1 MADNLTVKEISE
13 LNNVSINDSALVL
26 AYTDADGVGKTT
38 FKDAKNYIG
47 CNIDIEQ
54 TENAAG
60 SGGTNKIKATVRNG
74 TETETKEFT
83 YKNGNGLNSVTKT
96 ESTDTNGLK
105 SNTVKLKSNDATLI
119 PDVSFTVKDGVGV
132 KSSGQTTAST
142 LSGELNEYTIT
153 LTDGTTNTIKVYNG
167 RAGKDFRIKKTYTS
181 ISEMES
187 DFSNTEIE
195 TYDFAMI
202 DTGSVDDE
210 DTGKL
215 YYKNTDA
222 WTYVGDLSG
231 AQGVKGETGNGIAS
245 IENTLTDEGKIK
257 VTITMT
263 DGTTTEFL
271 INNGLEYTAGNGIA
285 ISESNV
291 VSVSDDIKT
300 QIGLDKVDNTAD
312 SEKSVKYATSAGSA
326 DKPTGFSSRT
336 TTDTWG
342 TGNKIGTEVT
352 GWRSTNGGTVTFREN
367 GNSTNKQLNQIIDG
381 VYYQNEG
388 NYKVVDENSIGS
400 LNAGSAT
407 KLATARSIS
416 ITDGTN
422 TGTASSFDG
431 SGNVSL
437 SLPSTIKA
445 TADNATSLQ
454 YTSAISGAGTTYTIS
469 TFMEKLVSLGF
480 ITKNAYYNKNL
491 KLTWAYADNGTLS
504 TSYGDIRL
512 AGCNILFS
520 GRYSVDP
527 TTTGGNDNYF
537 DIIFMCNPS
546 STPLGLATTIKYT
559 CRSGSNYSPKWVLYN
574 SPYRTVIP
582 TSQPSTLSNGDIWL
596 G

>member
-13 LNNVSINDSALVL
+13 LNNVSINDNALVL

-60 SGGTNKIKATVRNG
+60 NGGTNKIKATVRNG
-74 TETETKEFT
+74 TKTETKEFT

-105 SNTVKLKSNDATLI
+105 SNTVQLKSNDATLI

-187 DFSNTEIE
+187 DFSNTDIE

-326 DKPTGFSSRT
+326 DTAT
-336 TTDTWG
+336 T
-342 TGNKIGTEVT
+342 
-352 GWRSTNGGTVTFREN
+352 
-367 GNSTNKQLNQIIDG
+367 
-381 VYYQNEG
+381 
-388 NYKVVDENSIGS
+388 
-400 LNAGSAT
+400 AT
-407 KLATARSIS
+407 KWNNYIDDMKTNNTSDAWTPVFHSNVVQHRIIPTAYNN
-416 ITDGTN
+416 D
-422 TGTASSFDG
+422 
-431 SGNVSL
+431 
-437 SLPSTIKA
+437 PSTLNVNSA
-445 TADNATSLQ
+445 RSLQ
-454 YTSAISGAGTTYTIS
+454 YTSTNSGANTTYTIS
-469 TFMEKLVSLGF
+469 TFLEKLVSLGF
-480 ITKNAYYNKNL
+480 ISKNTYYNKNI
-491 KLTWAYADNGTLS
+491 KLTWSYSSNGILS
-504 TSYGDIRL
+504 TDYGNIKL

-520 GRYSVDP
+520 GCYAVDP
-527 TTTGGNDNYF
+527 IVSGENLNYF
-537 DIIFMCNPS
+537 DIIFMCNPKLN
-546 STPLGLATTIKYT
+546 PLGLAITIKYT
-559 CRSGSNYSPKWVLYN
+559 CRSGVEYTPKWVLYN

>member
-13 LNNVSINDSALVL
+13 LNNVSINDNALVL

-47 CNIDIEQ
+47 CNINIEQ
-54 TENAAG
+54 TENATG

-105 SNTVKLKSNDATLI
+105 SNTVQLKSNDATLI

-181 ISEMES
+181 IAEMES

-326 DKPTGFSSRT
+326 TTATTADTAVKWGNYTNDMAT
-336 TTDTWG
+336 NNTTDTWVPVFNIN
-342 TGNKIGTEVT
+342 TVQHRIIPTAY
-352 GWRSTNGGTVTFREN
+352 NG
-367 GNSTNKQLNQIIDG
+367 
-381 VYYQNEG
+381 
-388 NYKVVDENSIGS
+388 
-400 LNAGSAT
+400 A
-407 KLATARSIS
+407 
-416 ITDGTN
+416 
-422 TGTASSFDG
+422 
-431 SGNVSL
+431 
-437 SLPSTIKA
+437 PSTLDVKSA
-445 TADNATSLQ
+445 SSLQ
-454 YTSAISGAGTTYTIS
+454 YTSASSGADTTYTIS

-480 ITKNAYYNKNL
+480 ITKNVYYNKNL
-491 KLTWAYADNGTLS
+491 KLTWAYVENGTLS

-520 GRYSVDP
+520 GYYSVDP
-527 TTTGGNDNYF
+527 TTSGENRNYF

-546 STPLGLATTIKYT
+546 SNPLGLATTIKYT
-559 CRSGSNYSPKWVLYN
+559 CRSGSSYTPKWVLYN
-574 SPYRTVIP
+574 SPQRTVIP
-582 TSQPSTLSNGDIWL
+582 TSQPGTLSNGDIWL

>member
-13 LNNVSINDSALVL
+13 LNNVSINDNALVL

-60 SGGTNKIKATVRNG
+60 NGGTNKIKATVRNG

-105 SNTVKLKSNDATLI
+105 SNTVQLKSNDATLI

-187 DFSNTEIE
+187 DFSNTDIE

-326 DKPTGFSSRT
+326 DTAT
-336 TTDTWG
+336 TC
-342 TGNKIGTEVT
+342 TGNSAT
-352 GWRSTNGGTVTFREN
+352 
-367 GNSTNKQLNQIIDG
+367 
-381 VYYQNEG
+381 
-388 NYKVVDENSIGS
+388 
-400 LNAGSAT
+400 AT

-416 ITDGTN
+416 IGN
-422 TGTASSFDG
+422 GFSSNSVNFDG
-431 SGNVSL
+431 SNDISITVPNVMHYSGEITKADTDTFPASLWNESRTITEGWASWTGSIWKWVTGGSNSSFLIRVCGNGASDEQVQFAFGIDNNRFGGSGWNTFASL
-437 SLPSTIKA
+437 NTEQTFSAAKHF
-445 TADNATSLQ
+445 
-454 YTSAISGAGTTYTIS
+454 TSAVDFSG
-469 TFMEKLVSLGF
+469 
-480 ITKNAYYNKNL
+480 
-491 KLTWAYADNGTLS
+491 KLT
-504 TSYGDIRL
+504 
-512 AGCNILFS
+512 
-520 GRYSVDP
+520 
-527 TTTGGNDNYF
+527 
-537 DIIFMCNPS
+537 
-546 STPLGLATTIKYT
+546 
-559 CRSGSNYSPKWVLYN
+559 
-574 SPYRTVIP
+574 IP